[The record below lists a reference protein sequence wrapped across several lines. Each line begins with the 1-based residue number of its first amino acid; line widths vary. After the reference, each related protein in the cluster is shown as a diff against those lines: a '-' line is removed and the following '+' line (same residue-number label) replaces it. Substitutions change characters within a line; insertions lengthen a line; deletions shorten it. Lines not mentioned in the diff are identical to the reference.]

1 MRTLA
6 EDSDLYAEECEI
18 QRRVT
23 GLENVIGHVLTIEQM
38 EGLRQ
43 DSLLTVAIV
52 EMFLKAADRSV
63 TVRADNPDFDNGYN
77 TPITVFGRYLN
88 DECLDRIDKLR
99 AMCLNLEHNDRA
111 NASPSK

>member
-1 MRTLA
+1 MPYAVAIL
-6 EDSDLYAEECEI
+6 DL

-43 DSLLTVAIV
+43 ESLLTQAIV

-88 DECLDRIDKLR
+88 DECVDRIRKLQD
-99 AMCLNLEHNDRA
+99 MGLQIEHNDRA